1 MGNKKL
7 KWQKFFSFFDNAYL
21 IAVVLCLAVFLCLV
35 SMAFVFTYKNV
46 RQSSTKAMVEEL
58 ELYTDEI
65 GTALHEAELQ
75 LTKLAAEPQLVDF
88 LENEPASPSE
98 LAEKIMWQT
107 NVIKTAL
114 PVIDTIEYFT
124 KAGEPIIPETGAGEA
139 SLLKDIVS
147 WMFLNTM
154 SDGQPLFLTLP
165 DNASNISYFIV
176 PVLSQ
181 NEICGFIVSKT
192 SRVYLQLS

>member
-7 KWQKFFSFFDNAYL
+7 KWQKFFSFFDNSYM

-46 RQSSTKAMVEEL
+46 RHSSTKAMVEEL
-58 ELYTDEI
+58 KLYTDEI

-75 LTKLAAEPQLVDF
+75 LTKLAAEPQLVEF
-88 LENEPASPSE
+88 LENKQDSSSE

-114 PVIDTIEYFT
+114 PVIDSIEYFT
-124 KAGEPIIPETGAGEA
+124 KAGEPIILETGAGEA

-176 PVLSQ
+176 PVLHES
-181 NEICGFIVSKT
+181 
-192 SRVYLQLS
+192 